1 MKVVELQRHVPLI
14 CTSPIGATNSINDW
28 EEGET
33 TNDNIYFY
41 SLSWLVWRIL
51 CVDGH
56 RQHLAGLIPDICPY
70 AF

>member
-33 TNDNIYFY
+33 TNDNIYF
-41 SLSWLVWRIL
+41 
-51 CVDGH
+51 
-56 RQHLAGLIPDICPY
+56 
-70 AF
+70 